1 MPAPRDYIGR
11 FENFKAPSHIFC
23 LPRGDFSCDCGKI
36 NVGIQ
41 LFFITFEVAREGQGQ
56 HSLGMKR
63 NLSMLALNRALKKL

>member
-1 MPAPRDYIGR
+1 MPAPGDYIGR

-41 LFFITFEVAREGQGQ
+41 LFLSLLRLREKDRV
-56 HSLGMKR
+56 STA
-63 NLSMLALNRALKKL
+63 SA